1 MINAKKC
8 DASIPQDELLAYAKE
23 YLKKR
28 GYKKKNKR
36 WTKDVGDFTLCF
48 YIQGSVYGG
57 GVYYIRPGVFING
70 LDASRHGYGH
80 FFTQLASETPEQVLR
95 DFEEFAREWSDKK
108 LIKERVAAFLEWEKR
123 NPLEKRRAGE
133 VDYEKDPP
141 PAELFGTDALV
152 LTYVM
157 EHW

>member
-8 DASIPQDELLAYAKE
+8 DASIPQDELIAYAKD

-57 GVYYIRPGVFING
+57 VSGGGRCRAF
-70 LDASRHGYGH
+70 R
-80 FFTQLASETPEQVLR
+80 
-95 DFEEFAREWSDKK
+95 
-108 LIKERVAAFLEWEKR
+108 RVRF
-123 NPLEKRRAGE
+123 
-133 VDYEKDPP
+133 PP
-141 PAELFGTDALV
+141 
-152 LTYVM
+152 
-157 EHW
+157 HR